1 MKLTHLTEMLAL
13 QDTLNSRVDADWRT
27 RGNRWT
33 RAIMIEGA
41 EALEHYGW
49 KWWKQQTTDMPQ
61 VHLELVDI
69 WHFILSYAIEHFE
82 SPADYI
88 ANSIVVTDD
97 KLEFLTALD
106 VRMNFEKLIAGAAMG
121 EIAFSV
127 FVALMKQTGLTWDML
142 YETYVG
148 KNVLNMFRQDH
159 GYKKGTYIKDWDG
172 VEDNVVLAG
181 LMDVDKAFDGIM
193 KDDQAGEPG
202 SYASRLYA
210 LLESIYAH
218 IPRLRAVA

>member
-1 MKLTHLTEMLAL
+1 MKLTQLTEMLAL
-13 QDTLNSRVDADWRT
+13 QDKLNTRVDADWRQ

-33 RAIMIEGA
+33 RAIVMEGA

-49 KWWKQQTTDMPQ
+49 KWWKQQTPDMPQ

-88 ANSIVVTDD
+88 ANSIVVTND
-97 KLEFLTALD
+97 KLEFLTGLD

-121 EIAFSV
+121 EITFSV
-127 FVALMKQTGLTWDML
+127 FVALMHQTGLSWDKL
-142 YETYVG
+142 YEIYVA

-159 GYKKGTYIKDWDG
+159 GYKQGIYIKNWDG
-172 VEDNVVLAG
+172 KEDNEVLAG
-181 LMDVDKAFDGIM
+181 LIEIAAYDEGVPDVAL
-193 KDDQAGEPG
+193 
-202 SYASRLYA
+202 LYA
-210 LLESIYAH
+210 QLETIYAYL
-218 IPRLRAVA
+218 PRLRAVA